1 MNLEK
6 IIAVGGRPGLFKMI
20 ANQKNGLLLEDL
32 HDQKRSFVS
41 GRLNQFTPLESIS
54 IYVNTDEG
62 TVALTKV
69 FENML
74 ALLPQQAMPA
84 SDAAPTLLRGY
95 FLQILPAHDMEK
107 VLISDI
113 RKMVKWFAFLHA
125 HDMVTPAS
133 AEVSAETTEEV
144 KN

>member
-1 MNLEK
+1 MNLER
-6 IIAVGGRPGLFKMI
+6 IIAVGGRSGLFKMI

-54 IYVNTDEG
+54 IYVNTEEG
-62 TVALTKV
+62 TVALSKV

-74 ALLPQQAMPA
+74 AALPTQSVPA
-84 SDAAPTLLRGY
+84 SDALPTLLRGY
-95 FLQILPAHDMEK
+95 LLQILPDHDTDK

-125 HDMVTPAS
+125 HNLVTPAEV
-133 AEVSAETTEEV
+133 AEVSTTTEEA
-144 KN
+144 K

>member
-1 MNLEK
+1 MNLER
-6 IIAVGGRPGLFKMI
+6 IIAVGGRSGLFKMI

-54 IYVNTDEG
+54 IYVNTEEG
-62 TVALTKV
+62 TVALSKV

-74 ALLPQQAMPA
+74 ALLPEQTVPA
-84 SDAAPTLLRGY
+84 HDAAPSLLRGY
-95 FLQILPAHDMEK
+95 LLQVLPEHDTDK

-125 HDMVTPAS
+125 HNLVTPAEA
-133 AEVSAETTEEV
+133 AEVSTTTEEA
-144 KN
+144 K